1 MLLYFLLLHSCY
13 FVIWV
18 TKMHDWTI
26 PYHGARPCI
35 FRQGIT
41 FHPNNLAHPH
51 LCQHSQGVQVGSI
64 CRMQLKPGD
73 MGVRWIS
80 STWGTGGFFQHF
92 SRGGQKLWNLFFPA
106 RNYENNLSSEIFTIQ
121 RGALVP
127 LPPLPTP
134 MPSDMSV
141 SPSILRLF

>member
-1 MLLYFLLLHSCY
+1 MLLYFLLLLRAISWFESQKCK
-13 FVIWV
+13 I
-18 TKMHDWTI
+18 K

-41 FHPNNLAHPH
+41 FHPNNLAHLH

-64 CRMQLKPGD
+64 CRMQLKPCD
-73 MGVRWIS
+73 MGVRWIF
-80 STWGTGGFFQHF
+80 STGDTGGFFQHF
-92 SRGGQKLWNLFFPA
+92 SRGGSKMVKFVFSRSKLWKQPFFWNFPNPEGGFIPPA
-106 RNYENNLSSEIFTIQ
+106 
-121 RGALVP
+121 
-127 LPPLPTP
+127 PLPTP